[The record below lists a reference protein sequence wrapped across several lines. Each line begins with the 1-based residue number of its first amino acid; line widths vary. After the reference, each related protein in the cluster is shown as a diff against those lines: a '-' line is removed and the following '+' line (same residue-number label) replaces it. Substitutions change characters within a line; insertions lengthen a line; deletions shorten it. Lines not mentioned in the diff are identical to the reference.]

1 MMATALSMMVLA
13 IIALVGGAL
22 FLLRRGNARKQASLM
37 LVLAAI
43 LAVNVAIWTLP
54 GGGGTAAPVSGP
66 APR

>member
-37 LVLAAI
+37 LVLEQE
-43 LAVNVAIWTLP
+43 TKQP
-54 GGGGTAAPVSGP
+54 E
-66 APR
+66 